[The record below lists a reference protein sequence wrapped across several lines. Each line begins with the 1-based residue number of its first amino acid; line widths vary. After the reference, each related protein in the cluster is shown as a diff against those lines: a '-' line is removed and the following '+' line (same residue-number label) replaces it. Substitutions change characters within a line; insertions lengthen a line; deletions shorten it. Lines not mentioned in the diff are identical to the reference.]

1 LTQETIH
8 LPQQDPNSSDWNI
21 WFFFLPV
28 FFSVVIF
35 TGMLAGYFPQVV
47 RLAWLSRSSVSSR
60 PTQRSKEEP
69 MPRSV
74 VYEQN
79 NQLWIASSWGGTPR
93 MLSTPGYIY
102 SRGVPALFTPSGQL
116 VYSGYGVWLT
126 NPFSGHPKQIASLP
140 AGQVITSLAL
150 SQDGSQMAW
159 SSAPISGKGTIN
171 LYAGPLESTVL
182 VHQQPAN
189 QCPCFRVFSFYQ
201 SAPSLGNRTL
211 LLTQDY
217 GAHNAVQHGLWL
229 LNLKQGVRA
238 QPQQLMA
245 SEPPQGPL
253 ALAPDN
259 THLLYATWEAYVPPP
274 ADGSLPDDAVA
285 LSYANDLNIATINMQ
300 VPQLTSSQVIVGSQS
315 VGGPDTLADSE
326 YHWIMPPYFSPD
338 GSKLA
343 YLEFTSD
350 IYHGLTRHS
359 KIYAADVKFSG
370 AQVMLGQPHALIA
383 GNSGYSELGGWLDD
397 HRLIVYVNGGLYTYD
412 FLHKQLVE
420 IAPTEGYAQ
429 IIGAVARG

>member
-1 LTQETIH
+1 
-8 LPQQDPNSSDWNI
+8 
-21 WFFFLPV
+21 
-28 FFSVVIF
+28 
-35 TGMLAGYFPQVV
+35 
-47 RLAWLSRSSVSSR
+47 
-60 PTQRSKEEP
+60 

-79 NQLWIASSWGGTPR
+79 SHLWIISSWGGTPQQ
-93 MLSTPGYIY
+93 LSTPGYIY
-102 SRGVPALFTPSGQL
+102 NRGVPALFTPSGQL
-116 VYSGYGVWLT
+116 VYSGHGVWLT

-159 SSAPISGKGTIN
+159 SSAPISGNGTIN

-189 QCPCFRVFSFYQ
+189 LCPCFRIFAFYQ
-201 SAPSLGNRTL
+201 SATSLRNKTL

-229 LNLKQGVRA
+229 LNLRQGVMA

-245 SEPPQGPL
+245 SDPPQGPL
-253 ALAPDN
+253 ALAPDD
-259 THLLYATWEAYVPPP
+259 THLLYATWEGYVPVPL
-274 ADGSLPDDAVA
+274 DGSLPGNSEE
-285 LSYANDLNIATINMQ
+285 LSYANDLNMATINTQ
-300 VPQLTSSQVIVGSQS
+300 VPQLTSSQVIVDNQPMEEPNAIAASK
-315 VGGPDTLADSE
+315 

-350 IYHGLTRHS
+350 IYNRLTRYS
-359 KIYAADVKFSG
+359 KIYTVDVKPSG
-370 AQVMLGQPHALIA
+370 AQVMLGLPQDLID
-383 GNSGYSELGGWLDD
+383 GDSGYSELDGWFDD
-397 HRLIVYVNGGLYTYD
+397 HHLMLYANGGLYTYD
-412 FLHKQLVE
+412 FLQKKLARIVL
-420 IAPTEGYAQ
+420 TKGYAQ

>member
-1 LTQETIH
+1 ML
-8 LPQQDPNSSDWNI
+8 QQDPNSPDRSI

-35 TGMLAGYFPQVV
+35 TGMLTGYFPQVV
-47 RLAWLSRSSVSSR
+47 RLAWSSRSSASR
-60 PTQRSKEEP
+60 PKRGSEEKP

-79 NQLWIASSWGGTPR
+79 NSLWMVSSWSGTPQE
-93 MLSTPGYIY
+93 LSTPGYIY

-116 VYSGYGVWLT
+116 VYSGHGVWLT
-126 NPFSGHPKQIASLP
+126 NPSSGHPKQIASLP

-159 SSAPISGKGTIN
+159 SSAPVSGNGTIN

-189 QCPCFRVFSFYQ
+189 LCPCFRIFSFYQ
-201 SAPSLGNRTL
+201 SATSLGNRTL

-217 GAHNAVQHGLWL
+217 GAHDAVQHGLWL
-229 LNLKQGVRA
+229 LNLKQGVMA
-238 QPQQLMA
+238 QPQKLMA
-245 SEPPQGPL
+245 SDPPQGPL
-253 ALAPDN
+253 ALAPDD
-259 THLLYATWEAYVPPP
+259 THLLYATWEGYVPAPV
-274 ADGSLPDDAVA
+274 DGSLPSDAEA
-285 LSYANDLNIATINMQ
+285 LSYANDLNMATINTQ

-315 VGGPDTLADSE
+315 IGEPDTFDAYN
-326 YHWIMPPYFSPD
+326 YHWIMAPYFSLD

-350 IYHGLTRHS
+350 IYNYLTRHS
-359 KIYAADVKFSG
+359 KIYVVNVKRSG
-370 AQVMLGQPHALIA
+370 AQVMLGLPQVLLE
-383 GNSGYSELGGWLDD
+383 GDSGYSELGGWLDD
-397 HRLIVYVNGGLYTYD
+397 HQLILYANGGLYTYD
-412 FLHKQLVE
+412 SLQKKLARIVL
-420 IAPTEGYAQ
+420 TKGYAQ

>member
-1 LTQETIH
+1 LTQQKIH
-8 LPQQDPNSSDWNI
+8 LPQQNPNSPDWNI

-35 TGMLAGYFPQVV
+35 TGLLTGYFPEIV
-47 RLAWLSRSSVSSR
+47 RLAWLSRSSVSQ
-60 PTQRSKEEP
+60 PMQRSEEEP

-79 NQLWIASSWGGTPR
+79 NHLWIASSWGGTPQK
-93 MLSTPGYIY
+93 LSTPGYIY

-116 VYSGYGVWLT
+116 VYSGHGVWLT
-126 NPFSGHPKQIASLP
+126 NPFSGHPKRIANLP

-159 SSAPISGKGTIN
+159 SSAPLSGKGTIN

-189 QCPCFRVFSFYQ
+189 QCPCFRVFSFSQ
-201 SAPSLGNRTL
+201 SATSLGNRTL
-211 LLTQDY
+211 LLTQDD

-238 QPQQLMA
+238 QLQQLMA
-245 SEPPQGPL
+245 SDPPQGPL

-259 THLLYATWEAYVPPP
+259 THLFYATWEAYVPAP

-285 LSYANDLNIATINMQ
+285 LSYANDLNIATINTQ
-300 VPQLTSSQVIVGSQS
+300 VPQLTSSQVIVGRQP
-315 VGGPDTLADSE
+315 VGEPDTLDSK
-326 YHWIMPPYFSPD
+326 YHWIMAPYFSPD
-338 GSKLA
+338 GSKFA
-343 YLEFTSD
+343 YLAFSSD
-350 IYHGLTRHS
+350 RSNGLTRHS
-359 KIYAADVKFSG
+359 KIYAVDVKLAG
-370 AQVMLGQPHALIA
+370 AQVMLGQPQKLIS

-412 FLHKQLVE
+412 FLHKQLVK
-420 IAPTEGYAQ
+420 IVSTQGYAQ